1 MIVAFK
7 IIIDKD
13 KYTSALIYK
22 TNELNEFFEEVMNLL
37 ELTFPKARIK
47 SKSDHYHIAGVS
59 NAGILTIIK
68 SIIEEVYIRFLDEED
83 TDDLDFDPTYFFL

>member
-1 MIVAFK
+1 MILLQLQ
-7 IIIDKD
+7 I
-13 KYTSALIYK
+13 LYK
-22 TNELNEFFEEVMNLL
+22 TSELNKSFEEVINLL

-47 SKSDHYHIAGVS
+47 SKGDHYHIAGVS

-83 TDDLDFDPTYFFL
+83 SDDLDFDPKYFFLE